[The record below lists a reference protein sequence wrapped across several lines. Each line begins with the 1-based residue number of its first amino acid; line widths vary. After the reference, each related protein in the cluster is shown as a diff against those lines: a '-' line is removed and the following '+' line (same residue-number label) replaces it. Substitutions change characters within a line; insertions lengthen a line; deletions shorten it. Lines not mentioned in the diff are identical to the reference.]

1 MNAQKLN
8 FFFFF
13 QKLKFNVMEIS
24 KLSESKQLI
33 KNEKLNPVCLFFDFM
48 LLSWKRP

>member
-8 FFFFF
+8 FFFP
-13 QKLKFNVMEIS
+13 QKLKFNVTEIS

-33 KNEKLNPVCLFFDFM
+33 KNEKLNPFFFDFM
-48 LLSWKRP
+48 LLNWKRP